1 MCTLLTFISMETDID
16 NQEQVNRDT
25 VKEMAYL
32 VVLFNREYERI
43 RKILPNATN
52 IVINE
57 NEYINHIAMSY

>member
-1 MCTLLTFISMETDID
+1 METDID